1 MTVIRALFFV
11 FSDVV
16 PVGKITSSFWLV
28 VIQVFVGDQD
38 TQNFLILDVSPK
50 PLFPVFGAGL
60 LVVSS

>member
-38 TQNFLILDVSPK
+38 TQNFLILDVSAK
-50 PLFPVFGAGL
+50 PLFPAFGAAYL
-60 LVVSS
+60 